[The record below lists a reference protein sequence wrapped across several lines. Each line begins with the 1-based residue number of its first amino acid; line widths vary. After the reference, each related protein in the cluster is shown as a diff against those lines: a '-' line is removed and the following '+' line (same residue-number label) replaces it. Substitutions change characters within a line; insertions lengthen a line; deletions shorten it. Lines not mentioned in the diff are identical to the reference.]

1 MCHALKGITKMLNI
15 IWAGFFIVAFAF
27 AAVDSFYFG
36 NSAIWAGMVG
46 ATFES
51 AQTAFSVSINLTGI
65 LCLWLGLLK
74 IAQASGLTELLAKA
88 LRPLFAKLMP
98 DVPSDSPAL
107 GSIVMNIAANML
119 GLDNAA
125 TPMGLKAMEQ
135 LQVLNPHKDTASNAQ
150 VLFMVLN
157 ASAVTVI
164 PITILMYRAELGSAN
179 PAAVFLPILLATSAS
194 TLAGFLSVAWAQRLN
209 IFNRVVGGYLLGF
222 ACLIGIMCW
231 SFAVL
236 PPENR
241 LSAASAFGN
250 FILYAVIVLFLICGL
265 LKKVNVYDTF
275 IEGAKEGF
283 SIAVKIIPY
292 LVAMLVAI
300 SALRSSG
307 CLDCI
312 VGGFVWLFNQLGIDT
327 EFVGALPTAIM
338 KPLSGSGARAMMIE
352 TMQNYGAD
360 SFQGFVASVVQGS
373 TETTFY
379 VLAVY
384 FGAVGISK
392 VGAALP
398 CALFADLVGIFT
410 AICVSYIF
418 Y

>member
-1 MCHALKGITKMLNI
+1 MLNI

-27 AAVDSFYFG
+27 AAADAFYFG
-36 NSAIWAGMVG
+36 NSAIWADMVG

-51 AQTAFSVSINLTGI
+51 AKAAFSISLNLTGI

-98 DVPSDSPAL
+98 DVPADSPAL

-164 PITILMYRAELGSAN
+164 PITILMYRAELGASN
-179 PAAVFLPILLATSAS
+179 PAAVFLPILIATSAS
-194 TLAGFLSVAWAQRLN
+194 TLVGFLSVAWAQRLN
-209 IFNRVVGGYLLGF
+209 IFNRVVLGYLLGF
-222 ACLIGIMCW
+222 VSLIGMMCW
-231 SFAVL
+231 SFAIL
-236 PPENR
+236 PPQVR
-241 LSAASAFGN
+241 LNAASAFGN
-250 FILYAVIVLFLICGL
+250 FILYAVIVLFLLCGL

-292 LVAMLVAI
+292 LVAMLVVI

-312 VGGFVWLFNQLGIDT
+312 VNGFIWLFNQLGLDT
-327 EFVGALPTAIM
+327 EFAGALPTAIM

-352 TMQNYGAD
+352 TLQNYGAD

-398 CALFADLVGIFT
+398 CALLADLAGIVT